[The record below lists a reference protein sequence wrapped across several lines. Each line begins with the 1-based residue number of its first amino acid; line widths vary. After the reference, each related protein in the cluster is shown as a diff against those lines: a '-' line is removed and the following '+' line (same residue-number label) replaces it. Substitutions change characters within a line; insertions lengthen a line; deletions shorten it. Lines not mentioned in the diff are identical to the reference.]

1 MKSFKDLADQ
11 NEIIYG
17 AFRAGSTY
25 NFFSESTDPT
35 IRKMYSTM
43 ARNPDFLID
52 NVEEGVDKVN
62 NSRYAFIIET
72 SFAQFLSGKYCYL
85 TYIEDKLNPFPRQY
99 AIALPKDSPHKQSF
113 NNAIKKLKANGT
125 LNRLKA
131 KYWSNKCVDN
141 QIYDQKNH
149 NKATNIEWA
158 HKGYDVSG
166 FNHIYGVNKFLII
179 LIILSI
185 FKYVFM

>member
-11 NEIIYG
+11 HEILYG
-17 AFRAGSTY
+17 SYRMGSTY
-25 NFFSESTDPT
+25 NSFSESRDPT
-35 IRKMYSTM
+35 IRKMYLYM
-43 ARNPDFLID
+43 ARNPDVLVD
-52 NVEEGVDKVN
+52 NAKDGVDRVN
-62 NSRYAFIIET
+62 NSRYAFIIEST
-72 SFAQFLSGKYCYL
+72 FAEFLSGMYCNL
-85 TYIEDKLNPFPRQY
+85 TYIEDKLNHFPRQY
-99 AIALPKDSPHKQSF
+99 AIALPKDSSLKQSF

-131 KYWSNKCVDN
+131 KYWSNKCADN
-141 QIYDQKNH
+141 QIYDRKNH

-166 FNHIYGVNKFLII
+166 FNNIYNVNKFLII